1 MSLRVVLLWIL
12 WCLFCLRVL
21 GQVLVAFLDVTFL
34 PPMEEWYSGLLPYTY
49 LLPAQIVIIGLL
61 FKITLDLGRGTGFF
75 AQSHRVFGRGV
86 LYFGYVYLTAM
97 IVRYI
102 VRMSL
107 YPEERWFGGAIPIV
121 FHWVLATYVILF
133 GLHHRTCLESR

>member
-1 MSLRVVLLWIL
+1 
-12 WCLFCLRVL
+12 
-21 GQVLVAFLDVTFL
+21 
-34 PPMEEWYSGLLPYTY
+34 MEKWYSGLLPYPY
-49 LLPAQIVIIGLL
+49 LLPAQIVIISLL
-61 FKITLDLGRGTGFF
+61 LKVNLDLGRGTGFF
-75 AQSHRVFGRGV
+75 ARSYRVFGRGV
-86 LYFGYVYLTAM
+86 LYFGYVYLVAM

-133 GLHHRTCLESR
+133 GLHHRTRVESR